1 MTGRTDT
8 TGTAGSDTAGRDPA
22 GTAAGEAAGTAGR
35 ETAAAIDRRR
45 FLLVSGTLA
54 VSAGATAAAGAATL
68 VPPQR
73 HGSPAA
79 PAAAGQVAPRASRAA
94 RRPAPYAVT
103 TLDTTARLSGGPH
116 TGTYRRL
123 VSGPGWP
130 LVVREELAPA
140 ATGRADRRTPLA
152 CFVQFT
158 DLHLT
163 DVQNPLRT
171 EFLRSGGASAW
182 RAQEALTVAGAVA
195 LVEQVNA
202 LGAGP
207 HTGLPPAFV
216 MTTGDNVDNNSALEL
231 DWFLTLMSGG
241 RITPD
246 SGDPSAYEGV
256 QSSGLPLYWHPDDTA
271 LRDLDKRRGLP
282 AVPGLLAAARRPVTS
297 PGLGI
302 PWYSTVGNHD
312 DLPGGCLSP
321 ALGDFATGSRKLM
334 AVPDADTAAYAKALR
349 TGDDPKSEVLAAIL
363 RRHAR
368 SARTVTPDERRRTY
382 TPREYLTAHLDPARA
397 GAGPVGH
404 GYTRNS
410 LDGDRMYYS
419 FRIAEN
425 VIGISLDTTY
435 RSGHY
440 EGSLGT
446 DQLRWLE
453 RTLAAHSSRSYDA
466 DGRLVRNARADDAHV
481 LVFSHHHSPS
491 MTRRPDAA
499 RSEEPR
505 HDGAEVLALLGRFPN
520 VVAWINGHSHVNRV
534 TAHPHATPARSFW
547 EVNTASHLDYP
558 HHARLIELTDNGDGT
573 LSLFTTLI
581 ESAAP
586 HRTDPDFTDLSA
598 VGVASL
604 YRELAYNAP
613 GLAETMPTGIHTT
626 WAGTPKDRNVEL
638 RVTTGS

>member
-1 MTGRTDT
+1 M
-8 TGTAGSDTAGRDPA
+8 AGRDPSGRDPA
-22 GTAAGEAAGTAGR
+22 DGEAAAT
-35 ETAAAIDRRR
+35 IDRRR

-54 VSAGATAAAGAATL
+54 MAAGATAAAGAATL

-73 HGSPAA
+73 PG
-79 PAAAGQVAPRASRAA
+79 PAAAAAAEQVAPRPARAT
-94 RRPAPYAVT
+94 RRPAPYAAT
-103 TLDTTARLSGGPH
+103 TLDMTARLSGSPH
-116 TGTYRRL
+116 SGTYRRL
-123 VSGPGWP
+123 VTGPGRP

-140 ATGRADRRTPLA
+140 ATGRPDRRTPLA

-171 EFLRSGGASAW
+171 EFLRSGGAAAW
-182 RAQEALTVAGAVA
+182 RPQEALTVAGAVA

-202 LGAGP
+202 LAEGP
-207 HTGLPPAFV
+207 HTGLPPSFV
-216 MTTGDNVDNNSALEL
+216 MTTGDNIDNNSALEL

-256 QSSGLPLYWHPDDTA
+256 QNSGLPLYWHPDDPG

-282 AVPGLLAAARRPVTS
+282 AVPGFLTAARRPVTS

-334 AVPDADTAAYAKALR
+334 SVPDTDTAAYAKALR
-349 TGDDPKSEVLAAIL
+349 TGDDPKSEVLEAIL
-363 RRHAR
+363 RRHTR
-368 SARTVTPDERRRTY
+368 SARTVTADERRRLC
-382 TPREYLTAHLDPARA
+382 TPHEYLAAHLDPGRA

-404 GYTRNS
+404 GYTQDS

-425 VIGISLDTTY
+425 VIGVSIDTTY

-446 DQLRWLE
+446 GQLRWLE
-453 RTLAAHSSRSYDA
+453 RTLAAHSSRSYDT
-466 DGRLVRNARADDAHV
+466 DGRLVRNSRADDAQV

-520 VVAWINGHSHVNRV
+520 VVAWINGHSHVNRI
-534 TAHPHATPARSFW
+534 TAHPHPTPARSFW

-573 LSLFTTLI
+573 LSLFTTLV

-586 HRTDPDFTDLSA
+586 HRTAPDFTDLSA
-598 VGVASL
+598 VGLASL

-613 GLAETMPTGIHTT
+613 NLTETT
-626 WAGTPKDRNVEL
+626 WAGTPQDQNVEL
-638 RVTTGS
+638 LLTTDL